1 LVGFQRKEVFRMA
14 VHWIV
19 LLVAIV
25 PFWLLQNII
34 HELAHGLTLRI
45 GWGWRFRIWPLPS
58 MKLGRFTFA
67 HVVYEPTA
75 TSSTPD
81 NAGWA
86 LVSIMPRLVNGVF
99 IMLSSVSA
107 TLLWAP
113 APVASVL
120 CALFAACNFVDFA
133 VGMAG
138 IFRSEPNQ
146 SDIWRYQ
153 TYMNANVGKMRWLA
167 ALTILGGL
175 AMVAVPVLRFFG
187 V

>member
-1 LVGFQRKEVFRMA
+1 MA

-25 PFWLLQNII
+25 PFWLLQNIV
-34 HELAHGLTLRI
+34 HELAHGLALRI
-45 GWGWRFRIWPLPS
+45 GWAWRFSIWPFPS

-67 HVVYEPTA
+67 HVIYKPTS
-75 TSSTPD
+75 TSSMPD
-81 NAGWA
+81 NRGWA

-99 IMLSSVSA
+99 ILASTVSA
-107 TLLWAP
+107 TLLAKWSLVTA
-113 APVASVL
+113 VL
-120 CALFAACNFVDFA
+120 LTLFAVCNFVDFG

-153 TYMNANVGKMRWLA
+153 THMSADVGKMRRTA
-167 ALTILGGL
+167 VLTILLGL
-175 AMVAVPVLRFFG
+175 VCVAVPILRLFWG
-187 V
+187 AV